1 MAKTYINTAK
11 YEVLI
16 NFRIEGM
23 VEKHDIVGAVFGQS
37 EGLVGEDL
45 DLRELQNSGK
55 IGRIEINQRTQE
67 GNTFGDLIIPSSMD
81 MVETCILAAA
91 IETVDKV
98 GPYKS
103 VFKAVSIQD
112 MRSKKREFITQRAV
126 ALLQKLLHEEMPDS
140 TEIAERVKNEV
151 KKSQVTSYGK
161 DKLPAGPSIEE
172 SNSIILVE
180 GRADVLNMLKHNIK
194 NVVGMHGGNIPPSIA
209 ELAQKKQVIAFID
222 GDRGGDLI
230 IRKLMG
236 TAKIDYIARAP
247 DGKEV
252 EELTRKEIEMALR
265 KKFPAANN
273 ARERYEQAEY
283 RPSYDPRPAK
293 RVERPESFE
302 RSTTAQGA
310 EQAAEP
316 VVATAAAVEAP
327 MPDKFPTILASIKGS
342 LTAKLLNAGY
352 EEIETVNVRDLVK
365 SITKD
370 KGIKAVVFDGIIT
383 KRLLDT
389 CEESG
394 VDFLVGIKK
403 GNVKEGNKT
412 RIIAAE

>member
-11 YEVLI
+11 YEVLV
-16 NFRIEGM
+16 NFRIEGI

-55 IGRIEINQRTQE
+55 IGRIEINQRLQE

-140 TEIAERVKNEV
+140 TEIADRVKEEV

-172 SNSIILVE
+172 SDSIILVE

-194 NVVGMHGGNIPPSIA
+194 NVVGMQGGNIPPSIA
-209 ELAQKKQVIAFID
+209 ELAKKKQVIAFID

-236 TAKIDYIARAP
+236 SAKIDYIARAP

-265 KKFPAANN
+265 KKFAAAQN

-283 RPSYDPRPAK
+283 RPSYEPRPE
-293 RVERPESFE
+293 RVERTESFE
-302 RSTTAQGA
+302 RSAEGV

-316 VVATAAAVEAP
+316 IVETAATVEAP
-327 MPDKFPTILASIKGS
+327 MPDKFPAILASIKGS
-342 LTAKLLNAGY
+342 LTAKLLNAAY
-352 EEIETVNVRDLVK
+352 AEIETVNVRDLVK
-365 SITKD
+365 SITKE

-389 CEESG
+389 CEESN